1 MTGRMM
7 PEEEKQ
13 YYEKFDHLVTI
24 SDICRKVFLD
34 HIPSMSGH
42 ISILENLTDAE
53 TVRKKAAAGAD
64 FRDGR
69 IKPYKL

>member
-24 SDICRKVFLD
+24 SDICRKVFLE
-34 HIPSMSGH
+34 HIPSMSGY

-53 TVRKKAAAGAD
+53 TVRKKSRRRSRFFGMD
-64 FRDGR
+64 
-69 IKPYKL
+69 